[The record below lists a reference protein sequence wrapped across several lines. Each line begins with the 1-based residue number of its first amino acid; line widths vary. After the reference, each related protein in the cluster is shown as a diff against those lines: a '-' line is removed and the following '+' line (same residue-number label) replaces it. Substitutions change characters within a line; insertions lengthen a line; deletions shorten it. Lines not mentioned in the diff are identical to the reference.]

1 MLISQGMVVR
11 IQLDSEL
18 ESIPEMI
25 ASFQILEFCCCV
37 VFSTQ
42 EIKMKSYFLLSKF
55 IIKWKRQIQKI
66 SIVSAFLFISQ
77 VPFFSPQR
85 SFYTVNAKR
94 ECCSLKGPIWLEQ
107 VVELPPMVKRK
118 KKKKV
123 YCSFVLK
130 NNKKWYASLLK
141 TVLISR
147 P

>member
-42 EIKMKSYFLLSKF
+42 EIKMKLYFLLSKF

-77 VPFFSPQR
+77 VPFFPPAQFLHSQCR
-85 SFYTVNAKR
+85 KR
-94 ECCSLKGPIWLEQ
+94 MLFSQGTHLARTSCGITSNG
-107 VVELPPMVKRK
+107 K
-118 KKKKV
+118 KKKEKK
-123 YCSFVLK
+123 SFVLK
-130 NNKKWYASLLK
+130 NNKK
-141 TVLISR
+141 
-147 P
+147 